1 MKMLE
6 AECPK
11 CQQSVWI
18 TSDTRFATYH
28 SVGNPPL
35 DCPGSRAIIP
45 VPPTPAAVRRSIRE
59 EARAAAIAASPRR
72 QKNLA
77 TRAALAALAA
87 QAAQAAQ
94 ATLAAQAA
102 LAADAPRSERAE
114 RVS

>member
-87 QAAQAAQ
+87 QA
-94 ATLAAQAA
+94 TLAAQAA